1 MSVIKAQI
9 PLAICYDYFQV
20 NPNERT
26 GVTPIG
32 HYPEPAQSITYHPIL
47 FI

>member
-1 MSVIKAQI
+1 MSVIKTQI

-20 NPNERT
+20 NPNVHT
-26 GVTPIG
+26 GVAQIG
-32 HYPEPAQSITYHPIL
+32 HYPEPAQSSTYNPIL